1 MTSFNEK
8 GHPKSI
14 VLNRYG
20 TTAAMR
26 DGHGGG
32 IMGWRRTFRIVYRM
46 AEC

>member
-1 MTSFNEK
+1 MTSFDED
-8 GHPKSI
+8 GDAKSI

-20 TTAAMR
+20 PTAAMR

-32 IMGWRRTFRIVYRM
+32 IMKWRRTFRVVYRM